1 MRKFVVGGSNC
12 HCARFCCCTSDGARR
27 WRAAI
32 VAILLFLWTGSSA
45 SAQNYTFDARRVA
58 LGGVGGT
65 PNLASKL
72 VERQRRYRSI
82 LIPVGL
88 VKVLSDVRV
97 FFPRQGEFD
106 FSRAVEFAYSPLH
119 HVFGRSEDIT
129 VRT

>member
-1 MRKFVVGGSNC
+1 MNHPYSRAC
-12 HCARFCCCTSDGARR
+12 RL
-27 WRAAI
+27 RAAI
-32 VAILLFLWTGSSA
+32 VTVLLFVWTASSA

-65 PNLASKL
+65 PNVASKL

-97 FFPRQGEFD
+97 FFPRSATTSTFLAPSSVPTAR
-106 FSRAVEFAYSPLH
+106 FTTCSVEAK
-119 HVFGRSEDIT
+119 T
-129 VRT
+129 